1 MKRRDLTAG
10 VVFRYTNGPEN
21 DALFVDEIHP
31 ATPAGM
37 VVPTDVSITSED
49 DPDFG
54 PDAPVTIIWKPPTSK
69 QQAEDPKA
77 LQPKKP
83 AIHYVPAALL
93 KECSDALEEGRIKY
107 GTAKWR
113 ETKTESMT
121 YLGGAL
127 RHIFAYI
134 EGEDIDPDSITG
146 KTHLAGAIASL
157 AILVDCIAAGTIV
170 DNRPPKGPG
179 AALMRAVKK

>member
-1 MKRRDLTAG
+1 
-10 VVFRYTNGPEN
+10 
-21 DALFVDEIHP
+21 
-31 ATPAGM
+31 
-37 VVPTDVSITSED
+37 VSN
-49 DPDFG
+49 
-54 PDAPVTIIWKPPTSK
+54 K
-69 QQAEDPKA
+69 QEQAVDPKTA
-77 LQPKKP
+77 QPKKP
-83 AIHYVPAALL
+83 AIQYVPVALI

-127 RHIFAYI
+127 RHIYAYI

-146 KTHLAGAIASL
+146 KSHLAGAIASL
-157 AILVDCIAAGTIV
+157 AILVDCIAMGTVV

-179 AALMRAVKK
+179 AKLMRAVSK